1 MDVKNVI
8 KHELIGCPAEVIDAT
23 NHSLIGMK
31 GNIVDETKH
40 LLILENG
47 KERRIL
53 KEHAT
58 FKVTMEGKS
67 YTINGKLLVGRPE
80 DRLKKKVKL

>member
-8 KHELIGCPAEVIDAT
+8 KHEFIGCPAEVIDAS
-23 NHSLIGMK
+23 NNSLVGLK
-31 GNIVDETKH
+31 GVIVDETKH
-40 LLILENG
+40 LLVLGNG